1 MKQKPTVHVVKRNY
15 VLITRIWNAIVR
27 PRSTN
32 DDLVLWIENQM
43 LPLVKVRC
51 TAVYFWFSPPTLLLT
66 LTSSRLYNKLHS
78 VSILSSD
85 LLHWQSLLVTHGY
98 CVIDSCCYEYE

>member
-1 MKQKPTVHVVKRNY
+1 MMKQKPTVHVVKRNY

-51 TAVYFWFSPPTLLLT
+51 TAVYF
-66 LTSSRLYNKLHS
+66 
-78 VSILSSD
+78 
-85 LLHWQSLLVTHGY
+85 
-98 CVIDSCCYEYE
+98 